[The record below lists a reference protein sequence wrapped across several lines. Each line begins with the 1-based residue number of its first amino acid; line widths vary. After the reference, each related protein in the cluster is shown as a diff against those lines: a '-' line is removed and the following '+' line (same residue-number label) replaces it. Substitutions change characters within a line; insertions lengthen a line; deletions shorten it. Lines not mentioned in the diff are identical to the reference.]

1 MDRVCGATPMIKRK
15 KLWLVIV
22 IFLFFVA
29 YLSVYIY
36 GSHSEA
42 FKFVESAMKQSSEI
56 QSRVGQV
63 EDVSFSPFG
72 AYKERNF
79 NDKKRVIMSVDI
91 TGSKGKIAAQV
102 SVNTIGG
109 IWDVKEIVIDG
120 KSIGLHAEA
129 EH

>member
-1 MDRVCGATPMIKRK
+1 MIKHK

-22 IFLFFVA
+22 IFLLVVM

-42 FKFVESAMKQSSEI
+42 FRFVESAMKQSSEI

-102 SVNTIGG
+102 SVNKIGG
-109 IWDVKEIVIDG
+109 IWDIKEIVIDG
-120 KSIGLHAEA
+120 KSIDLHAEA